1 MEIFAKQV
9 EFELCFEKIICEGF
23 EGTESV
29 QKLRRSTIKNK
40 IHGAS
45 H

>member
-9 EFELCFEKIICEGF
+9 EFELSFGKNMCEGF
-23 EGTESV
+23 EGTETV
-29 QKLRRSTIKNK
+29 QKLRRSTINKK
-40 IHGAS
+40 IHGTS

>member
-9 EFELCFEKIICEGF
+9 EFELCFEKNMCEGF